1 MGKVIVKAASWK
13 VAVDL
18 VASTF
23 IGIALVFVTPLF
35 AESTVHSVPMN
46 RELLFFHPGSI
57 VTTLNK

>member
-1 MGKVIVKAASWK
+1 MKAASWK

-23 IGIALVFVTPLF
+23 IEIALVFVTPLF
-35 AESTVHSVPMN
+35 AESTVHSLCSHEQ
-46 RELLFFHPGSI
+46 RIALLSSVEFGSL